1 MVRKLNLGS
10 LLLPTQLHAGTKTA
24 AGYVAYEIKRRA
36 RRARFTLKRSY
47 RKCGADGGAQRAR
60 VELVL
65 TRDHL
70 LLAALLA

>member
-1 MVRKLNLGS
+1 MAATPGGVAAIVNRMLRIPS
-10 LLLPTQLHAGTKTA
+10 EAGT
-24 AGYVAYEIKRRA
+24 
-36 RRARFTLKRSY
+36 
-47 RKCGADGGAQRAR
+47 CGAQRAR